1 MLIQCELIDYVI
13 KKRHTQRA
21 EIRTLCELNTA
32 HDERRRRK
40 TPTVVLDCSL
50 KSISS
55 NYLRHNFNFIVDQSV
70 NFTFSYPPWSA
81 AVCSSLDTAAVFIF
95 RWWCDEKDEKSA
107 DRYNTVNG
115 LVDFGYLRT
124 TFFYFAFFRM
134 IATNTACAWPPI
146 AIT

>member
-21 EIRTLCELNTA
+21 KYARAFRLQHCTRLA
-32 HDERRRRK
+32 RRRK

-70 NFTFSYPPWSA
+70 NFTFSYPPLWLCWW
-81 AVCSSLDTAAVFIF
+81 AVVDTAAAVFWPLWWWWLRRERREKRWSIQYRQRTRRFRIF
-95 RWWCDEKDEKSA
+95 
-107 DRYNTVNG
+107 TG
-115 LVDFGYLRT
+115 DFFLFR
-124 TFFYFAFFRM
+124 FF
-134 IATNTACAWPPI
+134 AWLPPTPPPI